1 VYDLELT
8 IKVNEA
14 DSRDVSRRLEGHF
27 WQCSDCEAYILTNDG
42 DSEIC
47 DECLENIPD
56 AE

>member
-1 VYDLELT
+1 MYDLELT